1 MARNIGMEPDAEVW
15 RAVIVKTFTDGT
27 TETVYEGPYGAA
39 AQARARVTFW
49 RNWMADVANYEAGKA
64 EGHVERAQPAWEKAP
79 DPAPRRKA
87 KQAVTASP
95 EPGDTPVDSTVLR
108 LVWIAVDNRD
118 VTHGRHVADLLAEHG
133 HSREAE
139 RVTAELRA
147 RNGHLSARQALTF
160 LEQRGSGA
168 R

>member
-15 RAVIVKTFTDGT
+15 RAVVTKTFRDGT
-27 TETVYEGPYGAA
+27 TETVYEGPYDKAA
-39 AQARARVTFW
+39 KARGRVTFW
-49 RNWMADVANYEAGKA
+49 RNWMADHHGGKA
-64 EGHVERAQPAWEKAP
+64 EGHVERAQPVWEKAP
-79 DPAPRRKA
+79 DPAPQRKA
-87 KQAVTASP
+87 KQAATATF
-95 EPGDTPVDSTVLR
+95 EPGDTPVDSTALR

-118 VTHGRHVADLLAEHG
+118 VTHGRHVADLLAKHG
-133 HSREAE
+133 HSEEAE